1 RSALSRAAP
10 AFALRLQHVSG
21 QLMAETVRFL
31 LGHEPREVR
40 GFDPN
45 LTVLNWLREAE
56 RCTGTKEGC
65 AEGDC
70 GACTVVLGEPDGDRV
85 RYRAVNA
92 CILFMAQLHGKQL
105 ITVEH
110 LRRPDGSLHPVQQA
124 MVECH
129 GSQCGFCT
137 PGFVMS
143 LFALY
148 HCARNPDR
156 QRILDALAGNLCRCT
171 GYRPIIDAARRMYEL
186 GDGDHFR
193 EREAETAA
201 RLRALL
207 DGDRLAFARGG
218 KRYFAPRRI
227 DDLAMLCAQF
237 PDATLLAGGTDVGL
251 WVTKQHRD
259 LDMLIYV
266 GAVEEL
272 RRLEV
277 TDSHL
282 EIGAA
287 VTYADALDAL
297 GTRWPDFG
305 ELIRRLGSVQ
315 IRNSGTIG
323 GNVANGSPI
332 GDSMPALIALGA
344 ELVLRKGT
352 ARRALPLEDFYLDY
366 RKTALAA
373 GEFVEL
379 IRVPLPQA
387 GQQFRC
393 YKIAKRFDQ
402 DISAL
407 LGAFRPRL
415 ERGRVAE
422 VRIAYGGMAAIP
434 RRARRCEAALRGRPW
449 TAATVARGREALA
462 RELAPIS
469 DMRAS
474 AAYRLLAAQNLLTKF
489 HIETTEPAIDTRV
502 LALEA
507 SHG

>member
-1 RSALSRAAP
+1 MVER
-10 AFALRLQHVSG
+10 
-21 QLMAETVRFL
+21 VRFL
-31 LGHEPREVR
+31 LGHEPREPR
-40 GFDPN
+40 DIDPN
-45 LTVLNWLREAE
+45 LTVLKYLREAE
-56 RCTGTKEGC
+56 RRTGTKEGC

-70 GACTVVLGEPDGDRV
+70 GACTVVLGELEGDRM

-92 CILFMAQLHGKQL
+92 CILFTPQLDGKQL

-148 HCARNPDR
+148 RSEQLPDR
-156 QRILDALAGNLCRCT
+156 RRILDVLAGNLCRCT
-171 GYRPIIDAARRMYEL
+171 GYRPIVDAARRMYEL
-186 GDGDHFR
+186 GGDDQFSA
-193 EREAETAA
+193 REAETIAQ
-201 RLRALL
+201 LRAL
-207 DGDRLAFARGG
+207 GRADRLAFAHAG

-227 DDLAMLCAQF
+227 DDLAALCEQF
-237 PDATLLAGGTDVGL
+237 PGASLLAGGTDVGL
-251 WVTKQHRD
+251 WVTKQHQD
-259 LDMLIYV
+259 LDVLIYV

-272 RRLEV
+272 RRLVV
-277 TDSHL
+277 TGTHL

-287 VTYADALDAL
+287 VTYTDVMDVLAA
-297 GTRWPDFG
+297 RWPDFG

-315 IRNSGTIG
+315 IRNAGTIG

-344 ELVLRKGT
+344 ELVLRKGA
-352 ARRALPLEDFYLDY
+352 ARRSMSLEDFYLDY
-366 RKTALAA
+366 RRTALQP

-387 GQQFRC
+387 EQQFRC

-407 LGAFRPRL
+407 LGAFRLRL
-415 ERGRVAE
+415 DRGRVAD

-434 RRARRCEAALRGRPW
+434 KRARGCEQALRGRPW
-449 TAATVARGREALA
+449 TEATIARGREALA
-462 RELAPIS
+462 REFAPIS

-474 AAYRLLAAQNLLTKF
+474 AVYRLLAAQNLLTKF
-489 HIETTEPAIDTRV
+489 WLETDAPTLATRV
-502 LALEA
+502 LELEV

>member
-1 RSALSRAAP
+1 
-10 AFALRLQHVSG
+10 
-21 QLMAETVRFL
+21 MAEAVRFL
-31 LGHEPREVR
+31 LGHEPRELR
-40 GFDPN
+40 RIDPN
-45 LTVLNWLREAE
+45 LTVLNYLREVE
-56 RCTGTKEGC
+56 RRSGTKEGC

-70 GACTVVLGEPDGDRV
+70 GACTVVLGEPEGDRI

-92 CILFMAQLHGKQL
+92 CILFAPQLDGKQL

-110 LRRPDGSLHPVQQA
+110 LRLPDGSLHPVQQA

-148 HCARNPDR
+148 HEERTPGR

-171 GYRPIIDAARRMYEL
+171 GYRPIIEAARRMYEL
-186 GDGDHFR
+186 GDGDHFSA
-193 EREAETAA
+193 REAETVTQLTAI
-201 RLRALL
+201 R
-207 DGDRLAFARGG
+207 DDERLAFAHGG

-227 DDLAMLCAQF
+227 EDLAALCEQF
-237 PDATLLAGGTDVGL
+237 PAACLLAGGTDVGL

-259 LDMLIYV
+259 LETLIYV
-266 GAVEEL
+266 GEVEEL
-272 RRLEV
+272 RQLEV
-277 TDSHL
+277 TGTHL
-282 EIGAA
+282 EIGAG
-287 VTYADALDAL
+287 VTYTDAMDAL
-297 GTRWPDFG
+297 GARWPDFG
-305 ELIRRLGSVQ
+305 ELLRRLGSVQ
-315 IRNSGTIG
+315 IRNIGTIG

-344 ELVLRKGT
+344 ELVLRKGV
-352 ARRALPLEDFYLDY
+352 ARRCMSLEDFYLDY
-366 RKTALAA
+366 RKTALQP

-393 YKIAKRFDQ
+393 YKISKRFDQ

-407 LGAFRPRL
+407 LGAFNIRL
-415 ERGRVAE
+415 ANGTVAD

-434 RRARRCEAALRGRPW
+434 KRATECEQVLRGQPW
-449 TAATVARGREALA
+449 AEATMAQGREALA

-489 HIETTEPAIDTRV
+489 HLETSAPAVPTRV
-502 LALEA
+502 LDLEV
-507 SHG
+507 SYG

>member
-1 RSALSRAAP
+1 
-10 AFALRLQHVSG
+10 
-21 QLMAETVRFL
+21 MAEAVRFL
-31 LGHEPREVR
+31 LGHQPRELRAV
-40 GFDPN
+40 DPN
-45 LTVLNWLREAE
+45 LTVLNYLRENE
-56 RCTGTKEGC
+56 RRTGTKEGC

-70 GACTVVLGEPDGDRV
+70 GACTVVLGELHGDRL

-92 CILFMAQLHGKQL
+92 CILFTPQLDGKQL

-110 LRRPDGSLHPVQQA
+110 LRQPDGSLHPVQQA

-148 HCARNPDR
+148 HSEQAPSR
-156 QRILDALAGNLCRCT
+156 QRILDVLAGNLCRCT
-171 GYRPIIDAARRMYEL
+171 GYRPIVDAARRMYEL
-186 GDGDHFR
+186 GTDDQFSA
-193 EREAETAA
+193 REAETITQ
-201 RLRALL
+201 LKALGR
-207 DGDRLAFARGG
+207 DDRLAFADRG

-227 DDLAMLCAQF
+227 DDLAALCGQF
-237 PDATLLAGGTDVGL
+237 PGACLLAGGTDVGL

-259 LDMLIYV
+259 LDTLIYV

-277 TDSHL
+277 TNTHL

-287 VTYADALDAL
+287 VTYTNAMDAL
-297 GTRWPDFG
+297 GDRWPDFG

-344 ELVLRKGT
+344 ELILRKGA
-352 ARRALPLEDFYLDY
+352 ARRTMALEDFYLDY
-366 RKTALAA
+366 RKTALQP
-373 GEFVEL
+373 GEFVAL
-379 IRVPLPQA
+379 IRVPLPQG

-407 LGAFRPRL
+407 LGAFQL
-415 ERGRVAE
+415 HLDDGRVAD

-434 RRARRCEAALRGRPW
+434 KRALRCEQALRGRPW
-449 TAATVARGREALA
+449 TEATIARGREALA
-462 RELAPIS
+462 REFAPIS

-474 AAYRLLAAQNLLTKF
+474 AAYRLIAAQNLLSKF
-489 HIETTEPAIDTRV
+489 HIETKEPAFGTRV
-502 LALEA
+502 LEFEL

>member
-1 RSALSRAAP
+1 
-10 AFALRLQHVSG
+10 
-21 QLMAETVRFL
+21 MAEAVRFL
-31 LGHEPREVR
+31 LGHEPRELRAV
-40 GFDPN
+40 DPN
-45 LTVLNWLREAE
+45 LTVLNYLREME
-56 RCTGTKEGC
+56 RRTGTKEGC

-70 GACTVVLGEPDGDRV
+70 GACTVVLGELDGDGI

-92 CILFMAQLHGKQL
+92 CILFTPQLDGKQL

-110 LRRPDGSLHPVQQA
+110 LRQPDGSLHPVQQA

-148 HCARNPDR
+148 HEDRAPGR
-156 QRILDALAGNLCRCT
+156 QRILDVLAGNLCRCT
-171 GYRPIIDAARRMYEL
+171 GYRPIVDAARRMYEL
-186 GDGDHFR
+186 GERDHFSAV
-193 EREAETAA
+193 EPDTIAQLKAFV
-201 RLRALL
+201 
-207 DGDRLAFARGG
+207 DGDRLAFAHAG

-227 DDLAMLCAQF
+227 DDLAALCEQF
-237 PDATLLAGGTDVGL
+237 PGACLLAGGTDVGL

-259 LDMLIYV
+259 LDTLIYV

-272 RRLEV
+272 RRLEMAD
-277 TDSHL
+277 THL

-287 VTYADALDAL
+287 VTYTDAMDAL
-297 GTRWPDFG
+297 GDHWPDFG

-344 ELVLRKGT
+344 ELVLRKGA
-352 ARRALPLEDFYLDY
+352 ARRTMPLEDFYLDY
-366 RKTALAA
+366 RQTALQP

-379 IRVPLPQA
+379 IRVPLPEEE
-387 GQQFRC
+387 QQFRC
-393 YKIAKRFDQ
+393 YKVAKRFDQ

-407 LGAFRPRL
+407 LGAFRVQL
-415 ERGRVAE
+415 SEGRVAD
-422 VRIAYGGMAAIP
+422 VRIAYGGMAAVP
-434 RRARRCEAALRGRPW
+434 KRARGCEQALRGRPW
-449 TAATVARGREALA
+449 TEATIARGREALA

-489 HIETTEPAIDTRV
+489 YLETNAPAPGTRV
-502 LALEA
+502 LELEA
-507 SHG
+507 AHG

>member
-1 RSALSRAAP
+1 
-10 AFALRLQHVSG
+10 
-21 QLMAETVRFL
+21 MAEAVRFL
-31 LGHEPREVR
+31 LGHEPCELRK
-40 GFDPN
+40 FDPN
-45 LTVLNWLREAE
+45 LTVLNWLREVA
-56 RCTGTKEGC
+56 RRTGTKEGC

-70 GACTVVLGEPDGDRV
+70 GACTVVLGELAGDRI

-92 CILFMAQLHGKQL
+92 CILFVPQLDARQL

-110 LRRPDGSLHPVQQA
+110 LRGSDGSLHPVQQA

-148 HCARNPDR
+148 HEDRAPTR
-156 QRILDALAGNLCRCT
+156 QRTLDAIAGNLCRCT
-171 GYRPIIDAARRMYEL
+171 GYRPIVEAARRMYEIGA
-186 GDGDHFR
+186 GDQFHAREPETIAQLEAFR
-193 EREAETAA
+193 GGE
-201 RLRALL
+201 
-207 DGDRLAFARGG
+207 RLAFAHGG
-218 KRYFAPRRI
+218 KRYFAPRRV
-227 DDLAMLCAQF
+227 DDLAALCEHF
-237 PDATLLAGGTDVGL
+237 PSACLLAGGTDVAL

-259 LDMLIYV
+259 LDTLIYV
-266 GAVEEL
+266 GEVEEL
-272 RRLEV
+272 QRLEA
-277 TDSHL
+277 TDTHL

-287 VTYADALDAL
+287 VTYTDAVAAL
-297 GTRWPDFG
+297 GARWPGFG

-344 ELVLRKGT
+344 ELVLRKGA
-352 ARRALPLEDFYLDY
+352 ARRSMTLEDFYLDY
-366 RKTALAA
+366 RKTALQP

-379 IRVPLPQA
+379 VRVPLPQA
-387 GQQFRC
+387 GEQFRC
-393 YKIAKRFDQ
+393 YKLSKRFDQ

-407 LGAFRPRL
+407 LGAFNIRL
-415 ERGRVAE
+415 AKGRVAE

-434 RRARRCEAALRGRPW
+434 KRAIECEQALRGRPW
-449 TAATVARGREALA
+449 TEATIAQGRAALA
-462 RELAPIS
+462 REFAPIS

-474 AAYRLLAAQNLLTKF
+474 AAYRLLAAQNLLSKF
-489 HIETTEPAIDTRV
+489 HVETSAPAVPTRV
-502 LALEA
+502 LELEV

>member
-1 RSALSRAAP
+1 MVER
-10 AFALRLQHVSG
+10 
-21 QLMAETVRFL
+21 VRFL
-31 LGHEPREVR
+31 LGHEPRELR
-40 GFDPN
+40 DIDPN
-45 LTVLNWLREAE
+45 LTVLNYLREAE
-56 RCTGTKEGC
+56 RRTGTKEGC

-70 GACTVVLGEPDGDRV
+70 GACTVVLGELESDRM

-92 CILFMAQLHGKQL
+92 CILFTPQLDGKQL

-148 HCARNPDR
+148 RSEQLPDR
-156 QRILDALAGNLCRCT
+156 RRILDVLAGNLCRCT
-171 GYRPIIDAARRMYEL
+171 GYRPIVDAARRMYEL
-186 GDGDHFR
+186 GGDDQFSA
-193 EREAETAA
+193 REAETIAQ
-201 RLRALL
+201 LRAL
-207 DGDRLAFARGG
+207 GRADRLAFAHAG

-227 DDLAMLCAQF
+227 DDLAALCEQF
-237 PDATLLAGGTDVGL
+237 PGASLLAGGTDVGL
-251 WVTKQHRD
+251 WVTKQHQD
-259 LDMLIYV
+259 LDVLIYV

-272 RRLEV
+272 RRLVV
-277 TDSHL
+277 TGTHL

-287 VTYADALDAL
+287 VTYTDVMDVLAA
-297 GTRWPDFG
+297 RWPDFG

-315 IRNSGTIG
+315 IRNAGTIG

-344 ELVLRKGT
+344 ELVLRKG
-352 ARRALPLEDFYLDY
+352 AAPRSMSLEDFYLDY
-366 RKTALAA
+366 RRTALQP

-387 GQQFRC
+387 EQQFRC

-407 LGAFRPRL
+407 LGAFRLRL
-415 ERGRVAE
+415 DRGRVAD

-434 RRARRCEAALRGRPW
+434 KRARGCEQALRGRPW
-449 TAATVARGREALA
+449 TEATIARGREALA
-462 RELAPIS
+462 REFAPIS

-474 AAYRLLAAQNLLTKF
+474 AVYRLLAAQNLLTKF
-489 HIETTEPAIDTRV
+489 WLETDAPTLATRV
-502 LALEA
+502 LELEV

>member
-1 RSALSRAAP
+1 
-10 AFALRLQHVSG
+10 
-21 QLMAETVRFL
+21 MAEAVRFL
-31 LGHEPREVR
+31 LGHEPRELR
-40 GFDPN
+40 GLDPN
-45 LTVLNWLREAE
+45 LTVLNWLREHL
-56 RCTGTKEGC
+56 RLTGTKEGC

-70 GACTVVLGEPDGDRV
+70 GACTVVLGELDGDAI

-92 CILFMAQLHGKQL
+92 CILFTPQLAGKQL

-124 MVECH
+124 MVDCH
-129 GSQCGFCT
+129 ASQCGFCT
-137 PGFVMS
+137 PGFVMA

-148 HCARNPDR
+148 HGERTPSR
-156 QRILDALAGNLCRCT
+156 QRILDVLAGNLCRCT

-186 GDGDHFR
+186 GEGDHFS
-193 EREAETAA
+193 EREADTIAQ
-201 RLRALL
+201 LKALAE
-207 DGDRLAFARGG
+207 GEQLAFAQSG
-218 KRYFAPRRI
+218 KQYFAPRRL
-227 DDLAMLCAQF
+227 DDLAALCEQF
-237 PDATLLAGGTDVGL
+237 PGATLLAGATDVAL

-259 LDMLIYV
+259 LDTLIYV
-266 GAVEEL
+266 GAVQEL
-272 RRLEV
+272 QRLEI
-277 TDSHL
+277 TNTHL

-287 VTYADALDAL
+287 VTYTDAMDAL
-297 GTRWPDFG
+297 GARWPDFG

-344 ELVLRKGT
+344 ELVLRNG
-352 ARRALPLEDFYLDY
+352 AVQRELPLEDFYLGY
-366 RKTALAA
+366 RQTALAP

-379 IRVPLPQA
+379 IRVPLPRP

-407 LGAFRPRL
+407 LGAFQVQL
-415 ERGRVAE
+415 DGNRVAE
-422 VRIAYGGMAAIP
+422 ARIAYGGMAAIP
-434 RRARRCEAALRGRPW
+434 KRATECEQALRGRPW
-449 TAATVARGREALA
+449 TEATVARGRAALA
-462 RELAPIS
+462 RELTPIS

-474 AAYRLLAAQNLLTKF
+474 AGYRLLAAQNLLTRF
-489 HIETTEPAIDTRV
+489 FIETRAPACATRV
-502 LALEA
+502 LELEA

>member
-1 RSALSRAAP
+1 
-10 AFALRLQHVSG
+10 
-21 QLMAETVRFL
+21 MAESVRFL
-31 LGHEPREVR
+31 LGHEPRELR
-40 GFDPN
+40 ALDPN
-45 LTVLNWLREAE
+45 LTVLNYLREVE
-56 RCTGTKEGC
+56 HRTGTKEGC

-70 GACTVVLGEPDGDRV
+70 GACTVVLGELDGDRLH
-85 RYRAVNA
+85 YRAVNA
-92 CILFMAQLHGKQL
+92 CILFVPQLDGKQL

-148 HCARNPDR
+148 HSERAPSR
-156 QRILDALAGNLCRCT
+156 QRILDTLAGNLCRCT
-171 GYRPIIDAARRMYEL
+171 GYRPIVDAARRMHEL
-186 GDGDHFR
+186 GHHDQFSAH
-193 EREAETAA
+193 EAETIRQLQA
-201 RLRALL
+201 LGRA
-207 DGDRLAFARGG
+207 DRLAFGHGG

-227 DDLAMLCAQF
+227 EDLAALCEQF
-237 PDATLLAGGTDVGL
+237 PGACLLAGGTDVGL

-259 LDMLIYV
+259 LDTLIYL

-277 TDSHL
+277 TGTHL

-287 VTYADALDAL
+287 VTYADAMGAL
-297 GTRWPDFG
+297 GAHWPDFG

-323 GNVANGSPI
+323 GNIANGSPI
-332 GDSMPALIALGA
+332 GDSMPALIALDA
-344 ELVLRKGT
+344 ELVLRKGA
-352 ARRALPLEDFYLDY
+352 ARRTLALEDLYLDY
-366 RKTALAA
+366 RKTALQP

-387 GQQFRC
+387 EHQFRC

-407 LGAFRPRL
+407 LGAFCIQL
-415 ERGRVAE
+415 GQGTVTK

-434 RRARRCEAALRGRPW
+434 KRVRACEQALRGRPW

-489 HIETTEPAIDTRV
+489 HIETTEPAFDTRV
-502 LALEA
+502 LELEA
-507 SHG
+507 SHV

>member
-1 RSALSRAAP
+1 MVER
-10 AFALRLQHVSG
+10 
-21 QLMAETVRFL
+21 VRFL
-31 LGHEPREVR
+31 LGHEPRELR
-40 GFDPN
+40 DIDPN
-45 LTVLNWLREAE
+45 LTVLNYLREAE
-56 RCTGTKEGC
+56 RRTGTKEGC

-70 GACTVVLGEPDGDRV
+70 GACTVVLGELESDRM

-92 CILFMAQLHGKQL
+92 CILFTPQLDGKQL

-148 HCARNPDR
+148 RSEQLPDR
-156 QRILDALAGNLCRCT
+156 RRILDVLAGNLCRCT
-171 GYRPIIDAARRMYEL
+171 GYRPIVDAARRMYVL
-186 GDGDHFR
+186 GGDDQFSA
-193 EREAETAA
+193 REAETIAQ
-201 RLRALL
+201 LRAL
-207 DGDRLAFARGG
+207 GRADRLAFAHAG

-227 DDLAMLCAQF
+227 DDLAALCEQF
-237 PDATLLAGGTDVGL
+237 PGASLLAGGTDVGL
-251 WVTKQHRD
+251 WVTKQHQD
-259 LDMLIYV
+259 LDVLIYV

-272 RRLEV
+272 RRLVV
-277 TDSHL
+277 TGTHL

-287 VTYADALDAL
+287 VTYTDVMDVLAA
-297 GTRWPDFG
+297 RWPDFG

-315 IRNSGTIG
+315 IRNAGTIG

-344 ELVLRKGT
+344 ELVLRKGA
-352 ARRALPLEDFYLDY
+352 ARRSMSLEDFYLDY
-366 RKTALAA
+366 RRTALQP

-387 GQQFRC
+387 EQQFRC

-407 LGAFRPRL
+407 LGAFRLRL
-415 ERGRVAE
+415 DRGRVAD

-434 RRARRCEAALRGRPW
+434 KRARGCEQALRGRPW
-449 TAATVARGREALA
+449 TEATIARGREALA
-462 RELAPIS
+462 REFAPIS

-474 AAYRLLAAQNLLTKF
+474 AVYRLLAAQNLLTKF
-489 HIETTEPAIDTRV
+489 WLETDAPTLATRV
-502 LALEA
+502 LELEV

>member
-1 RSALSRAAP
+1 
-10 AFALRLQHVSG
+10 
-21 QLMAETVRFL
+21 MAEAVRFL
-31 LGHEPREVR
+31 LGHEPRELR
-40 GFDPN
+40 AFDPN
-45 LTVLNWLREAE
+45 LTVLNYLREVE
-56 RCTGTKEGC
+56 GRNGTKEGC

-70 GACTVVLGEPDGDRV
+70 GACTVVLGELAGERI

-92 CILFMAQLHGKQL
+92 CILFTPQLDGKQL

-148 HCARNPDR
+148 HEDRAPGR
-156 QRILDALAGNLCRCT
+156 QRILDVLAGNLCRCT
-171 GYRPIIDAARRMYEL
+171 GYRPIVDAARRMYEL
-186 GDGDHFR
+186 DYHDQVSA
-193 EREAETAA
+193 REAKTIAQ
-201 RLRALL
+201 LKALGR
-207 DGDRLAFARGG
+207 DDRLAFAHDG

-227 DDLAMLCAQF
+227 EDLAALCEQF
-237 PDATLLAGGTDVGL
+237 PGACLLAGGTDVGL

-259 LDMLIYV
+259 LETLIYL

-272 RRLEV
+272 SRLEV
-277 TDSHL
+277 TDTHV

-287 VTYADALDAL
+287 VTYTDAMDAL
-297 GTRWPDFG
+297 GDRWPDFG

-315 IRNSGTIG
+315 IRNSGTVG

-344 ELVLRKGT
+344 ELVLRKG
-352 ARRALPLEDFYLDY
+352 AMRRSMPLEDFYLDY
-366 RKTALAA
+366 RKTALQP

-379 IRVPLPQA
+379 IRVPLPQR
-387 GQQFRC
+387 GHQFRC

-407 LGAFRPRL
+407 LGAFRVQISN
-415 ERGRVAE
+415 GKVADA
-422 VRIAYGGMAAIP
+422 RIAYGGMAAIP
-434 RRARRCEAALRGRPW
+434 KRGRGCEQALRGRPW
-449 TAATVARGREALA
+449 TEATIALGREALA

-474 AAYRLLAAQNLLTKF
+474 AGYRMLAAQNLLTKF
-489 HIETTEPAIDTRV
+489 YLETHAQESATRV
-502 LALEA
+502 LELEA
-507 SHG
+507 ARG

>member
-1 RSALSRAAP
+1 
-10 AFALRLQHVSG
+10 
-21 QLMAETVRFL
+21 MAEAVRFL
-31 LGHEPREVR
+31 LGHEPRELRAV
-40 GFDPN
+40 DPN
-45 LTVLNWLREAE
+45 LTVLKYLREIE
-56 RCTGTKEGC
+56 RRTGTKEGC

-70 GACTVVLGEPDGDRV
+70 GACTVVLGEVEGDRI

-92 CILFMAQLHGKQL
+92 CILFTPQLDGKQL

-110 LRRPDGSLHPVQQA
+110 LRRPDGSLHPAQQA

-148 HCARNPDR
+148 HEERTPSR
-156 QRILDALAGNLCRCT
+156 QRVLDVLAGNLCRCT
-171 GYRPIIDAARRMYEL
+171 GYRPIVDAAHRMYEL
-186 GDGDHFR
+186 GADDEFSA
-193 EREAETAA
+193 REAETLAQ
-201 RLRALL
+201 LKALGR
-207 DGDRLAFARGG
+207 DDRLAFAHRG

-227 DDLAMLCAQF
+227 DDLAALCEQF
-237 PDATLLAGGTDVGL
+237 PGACLLAGGTDVGL

-259 LDMLIYV
+259 LDALIYV
-266 GAVEEL
+266 GDVDEL
-272 RRLEV
+272 RRLEA
-277 TDSHL
+277 TDTHL

-287 VTYADALDAL
+287 VTYTDAMDAL
-297 GTRWPDFG
+297 GDRWPDFG

-315 IRNSGTIG
+315 IRNSGTVG

-332 GDSMPALIALGA
+332 GDSMPALSALDA
-344 ELVLRKGT
+344 ELVLRKGL
-352 ARRALPLEDFYLDY
+352 AHRELPLEDFYLDY
-366 RKTALAA
+366 RKTALQP

-379 IRVPLPQA
+379 IRVPLPQ
-387 GQQFRC
+387 GEEQFRC
-393 YKIAKRFDQ
+393 YKLAKRFDQ

-407 LGAFRPRL
+407 LGAFRVQL
-415 ERGRVAE
+415 DQGKVAG

-434 RRARRCEAALRGRPW
+434 KRARGCERALRGRPW
-449 TAATVARGREALA
+449 TEATIARGREALA

-469 DMRAS
+469 DMRAR

-489 HIETTEPAIDTRV
+489 YLETNAPTPATRV
-502 LALEA
+502 LEV

>member
-1 RSALSRAAP
+1 MVER
-10 AFALRLQHVSG
+10 
-21 QLMAETVRFL
+21 VRFL
-31 LGHEPREVR
+31 LGHEPRELR
-40 GFDPN
+40 DIDPN
-45 LTVLNWLREAE
+45 LTVLNYLREAE
-56 RCTGTKEGC
+56 RRTGTKEGC

-70 GACTVVLGEPDGDRV
+70 GACTVVLGELESDRM

-92 CILFMAQLHGKQL
+92 CILFTPQLDGKQL

-148 HCARNPDR
+148 RSEQLPDR
-156 QRILDALAGNLCRCT
+156 RRILDVLAGNLCRCT
-171 GYRPIIDAARRMYEL
+171 GYRPIVDAARRMYEL
-186 GDGDHFR
+186 GGDDQFSA
-193 EREAETAA
+193 REAETIAQ
-201 RLRALL
+201 LRAL
-207 DGDRLAFARGG
+207 GRADRLAFAHAG

-227 DDLAMLCAQF
+227 DDLAALCEQF
-237 PDATLLAGGTDVGL
+237 PGASLLAGGTDVGL
-251 WVTKQHRD
+251 WVTKQHQD
-259 LDMLIYV
+259 LDVLIYV

-272 RRLEV
+272 RRLVV
-277 TDSHL
+277 TGTHL

-287 VTYADALDAL
+287 VTYTDVMDVLAA
-297 GTRWPDFG
+297 RWPDFG

-315 IRNSGTIG
+315 IRNAGTIG

-344 ELVLRKGT
+344 ELVLRKGA
-352 ARRALPLEDFYLDY
+352 ARRSMSLEDFYLDY
-366 RKTALAA
+366 RRTALQP

-387 GQQFRC
+387 EQQFRC

-407 LGAFRPRL
+407 LGAFRLRL
-415 ERGRVAE
+415 DRGRVAD

-434 RRARRCEAALRGRPW
+434 KRARGCEQALRGRPW
-449 TAATVARGREALA
+449 TEATIARGREALA
-462 RELAPIS
+462 REFAPIS

-474 AAYRLLAAQNLLTKF
+474 AVYRLLAAQNLLTKF
-489 HIETTEPAIDTRV
+489 WLETDAPTLATRV
-502 LALEA
+502 LELEV

>member
-1 RSALSRAAP
+1 
-10 AFALRLQHVSG
+10 
-21 QLMAETVRFL
+21 MAEAVHFL
-31 LGHEPREVR
+31 LGHDPRELR
-40 GFDPN
+40 KLDPN
-45 LTVLNWLREAE
+45 LTVLNWLREVE
-56 RCTGTKEGC
+56 RRCGTKEGC

-70 GACTVVLGEPDGDRV
+70 GACTVVLGELADDRL

-92 CILFMAQLHGKQL
+92 CILFAPQLDGRQL

-110 LRRPDGSLHPVQQA
+110 LRRSDGSLHPVQQV

-148 HCARNPDR
+148 HEDRAPSR
-156 QRILDALAGNLCRCT
+156 QRILDVLAGNLCRCT
-171 GYRPIIDAARRMYEL
+171 GYRPIVEAARRMYEI
-186 GDGDHFR
+186 GQDDEFSAR
-193 EREAETAA
+193 ETETVAQ
-201 RLRALL
+201 LRAFR
-207 DGDRLAFARGG
+207 GGGRLAFAYGG
-218 KRYFAPRRI
+218 KRYFAPRRV
-227 DDLAMLCAQF
+227 DELAALCEQF
-237 PDATLLAGGTDVGL
+237 PSACLLAGGTDVGL

-259 LDMLIYV
+259 LDTLIYV

-272 RRLEV
+272 RRLEA
-277 TDSHL
+277 TATHL

-287 VTYADALDAL
+287 VTYTDAMAAV
-297 GTRWPDFG
+297 GGRWPDFG

-344 ELVLRKGT
+344 DLVLRKAS
-352 ARRALPLEDFYLDY
+352 ARRNMPLEDFYLDY
-366 RKTALAA
+366 RTTTLER

-379 IRVPLPQA
+379 IRVPLPQPER
-387 GQQFRC
+387 QFRC
-393 YKIAKRFDQ
+393 YKISKRFDQ

-407 LGAFRPRL
+407 LGAFNIRL
-415 ERGRVAE
+415 AKGRVAD

-434 RRARRCEAALRGRPW
+434 KRATECEQALCGRPW
-449 TAATVARGREALA
+449 TEPTIARGREALA
-462 RELAPIS
+462 RDFAPIS

-489 HIETTEPAIDTRV
+489 HIETSAPAVPTRV
-502 LALEA
+502 LDLEP
-507 SHG
+507 SYG

>member
-1 RSALSRAAP
+1 
-10 AFALRLQHVSG
+10 
-21 QLMAETVRFL
+21 MAEAVRFL
-31 LGHEPREVR
+31 LGHEPRELR
-40 GFDPN
+40 GLDPN
-45 LTVLNWLREAE
+45 LTVLNWLRETL
-56 RCTGTKEGC
+56 RLRGTKEGC

-70 GACTVVLGEPDGDRV
+70 GACSEVLGELHGDSI

-92 CILFMAQLHGKQL
+92 CILFMPRLDGRQL

-148 HCARNPDR
+148 HEDRAPSR
-156 QRILDALAGNLCRCT
+156 QRILDVLAGNLCRCT

-186 GDGDHFR
+186 GEGDNFSA
-193 EREAETAA
+193 REAETIAQLNA
-201 RLRALL
+201 LR
-207 DGDRLAFARGG
+207 GGERLAFMHGAR
-218 KRYFAPRRI
+218 RYFAPRRI
-227 DDLAMLCAQF
+227 EDLAALCERF
-237 PDATLLAGGTDVGL
+237 PGACLLAGGTDVGL

-259 LDMLIYV
+259 LDTLIYV
-266 GAVEEL
+266 GEVEKL

-277 TDSHL
+277 TGAHL

-287 VTYADALDAL
+287 VTYTDAMDAL
-297 GTRWPDFG
+297 GARWPDFG

-323 GNVANGSPI
+323 GNIANGSPI

-344 ELVLRKGT
+344 ELVLRKGG
-352 ARRALPLEDFYLDY
+352 ARRSMALEDFYLDY
-366 RKTALAA
+366 RKTALQP

-379 IRVPLPQA
+379 IRVPLPQVE
-387 GQQFRC
+387 QQFRC

-407 LGAFRPRL
+407 LGAFNIRL
-415 ERGRVAE
+415 TKGRVAD

-434 RRARRCEAALRGRPW
+434 KRARECERALRGQPW
-449 TAATVARGREALA
+449 TEATIAGGREALA

-489 HIETTEPAIDTRV
+489 FIETSGPTFTTRV
-502 LALEA
+502 LEPQA

>member
-1 RSALSRAAP
+1 MVEA
-10 AFALRLQHVSG
+10 
-21 QLMAETVRFL
+21 VRFL
-31 LGHEPREVR
+31 LGQEPRALRAV
-40 GFDPN
+40 DPN
-45 LTVLNWLREAE
+45 LTVLNYLREVE
-56 RCTGTKEGC
+56 HRTGTKEGC

-70 GACTVVLGEPDGDRV
+70 GACTVVLGELEGDRI

-92 CILFMAQLHGKQL
+92 CIMFTPQLEGKQL

-110 LRRPDGSLHPVQQA
+110 LRRPDGSLHPVQKA
-124 MVECH
+124 MVACH

-148 HCARNPDR
+148 HSDSSPGR

-186 GDGDHFR
+186 GEHDQFS
-193 EREAETAA
+193 EREAETVAQ
-201 RLRALL
+201 LRALGR
-207 DGDRLAFARGG
+207 DDRLAFAHGG

-227 DDLAMLCAQF
+227 DDLAAVCEQF
-237 PDATLLAGGTDVGL
+237 PDAFLLAGGTDVGL
-251 WVTKQHRD
+251 WVTKLHRD
-259 LDMLIYV
+259 LDTLVYV
-266 GAVEEL
+266 GAVEDL

-287 VTYADALDAL
+287 VTYTDAMDAL
-297 GTRWPDFG
+297 GARWPDFG

-352 ARRALPLEDFYLDY
+352 VRRSVPLEEFYLDY
-366 RKTALAA
+366 RRTALQP

-379 IRVPLPQA
+379 IRVPLPRA

-407 LGAFRPRL
+407 LGAFQIQL
-415 ERGRVAE
+415 EAGRVAD
-422 VRIAYGGMAAIP
+422 VRVAYGGMAAIP
-434 RRARRCEAALRGRPW
+434 KRVRRCEQALRGRPW
-449 TAATVARGREALA
+449 TEATVARGREALVE
-462 RELAPIS
+462 ELAPIS

-474 AAYRLLAAQNLLTKF
+474 ADYRLLAAQNLLSKLF
-489 HIETTEPAIDTRV
+489 IETAAPTFATRV
-502 LALEA
+502 LELEV